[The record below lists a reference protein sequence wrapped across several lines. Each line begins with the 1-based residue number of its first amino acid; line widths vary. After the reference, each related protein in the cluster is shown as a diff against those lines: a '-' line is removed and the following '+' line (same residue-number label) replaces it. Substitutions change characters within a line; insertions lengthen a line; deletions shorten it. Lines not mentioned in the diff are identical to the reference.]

1 MRVPPIVIAAFVA
14 ASTTSLALAAPTSRE
29 IVVHVTAAGFTPAS
43 STIAYGDRVRFTVRD
58 HKPHQIA
65 KSSGS
70 DSGELSP
77 NVLEGKGSSI
87 TLMVNEVGSYTYIDR
102 LNVKSKNPQFRLT
115 VRPC

>member
-14 ASTTSLALAAPTSRE
+14 ASTSLALAAPTGRE
-29 IVVHVTAAGFTPAS
+29 VVVHLTASGFLPTS

-65 KSSGS
+65 KTSGP
-70 DSGELSP
+70 DSGELAP

-87 TLMVNEVGSYTYIDR
+87 TLMQNEVGSYTYIDR
-102 LNVKSKNPQFRLT
+102 LNLKNPQYRLT
-115 VRPC
+115 VRRH

>member
-1 MRVPPIVIAAFVA
+1 MRVPPIVIAALVA
-14 ASTTSLALAAPTSRE
+14 ASTSLALAAPTGRE
-29 IVVHVTAAGFTPAS
+29 VVVHLTAAGFTPPS

-65 KSSGS
+65 KTSGP

-87 TLMVNEVGSYTYIDR
+87 TLMENEVGSYTYVDR
-102 LNVKSKNPQFRLT
+102 LNAKKEPFRLT
-115 VRPC
+115 VRRR